1 MEWVNSGIK
10 QYIFSHI
17 RFYRFYTIVYGN
29 VDWLVLRRQ
38 IESLEDKCKNFSCI
52 IFYFGMIESKIL
64 SLTSLCN
71 HQGSAS
77 KSLFKALNSNWHYKD
92 SRRVRARCCCLQNI
106 GWPTSVQKQSLQLN
120 QGYIQSWDLL
130 SQW

>member
-1 MEWVNSGIK
+1 MNSGIK

-77 KSLFKALNSNWHYKD
+77 KSLFKALNSNWHAAVFKTLGGLLQYK
-92 SRRVRARCCCLQNI
+92 SRVFNSIKDIFKVEICYLT
-106 GWPTSVQKQSLQLN
+106 GK
-120 QGYIQSWDLL
+120 
-130 SQW
+130 